1 MEVRSACP
9 QLQEQLLLL
18 LLAAGSSQKTV
29 TVAKKLAKSL

>member
-1 MEVRSACP
+1 MEIRSACP
-9 QLQEQLLLL
+9 QLQEQLL